1 MRKKRNISHQLSVNN
16 RFIAVILLFVLS
28 LVTALPLRAQGTPDP
43 FEAVVQIN
51 VPMPVEQLNEQHT
64 STFTYSLPYAGGT
77 VSFAA
82 FFDPDLNSS
91 LSFVEQVNS
100 YLASIQADTLI
111 TCTACSTDLS
121 QTWYDFTFQILPNN
135 NTFDPNHPTKAA
147 HREIRLTFPLST
159 GSNLVISIEQD
170 KGADRPEVFPT
181 WRDDRIPIEEPSIK
195 HTPDSLQE
203 YETLSN
209 WIRKATYIGENPYT
223 PSDSIVDIVFYN
235 GLGQP
240 KQAVQV
246 GASANSKKN
255 IIVNSQYDP
264 MGKMLREYLPYVS
277 TSDSESYDTPAA
289 NKQIAYY
296 RGIYGQNEEH
306 PYSEK
311 VPEAATDRI
320 LKQFSQ
326 GTIFRNQGRFLANS
340 YELNHLSDSI
350 PILMAENG
358 IIYNRGFYGGG
369 ELFKTITIDPDGKA
383 VAAFTDENERTILV
397 RSYLGGSADTSYSA
411 GWSDLVYVYDKKNQI
426 AAVITPEGEK
436 ERNRN
441 LIQISTDSEWARKRC
456 YIYSYDALGRMTSRR
471 WPARGEEWFGY
482 F

>member
-1 MRKKRNISHQLSVNN
+1 MRKNRNISRQLSVNN
-16 RFIAVILLFVLS
+16 RFITAVMLFVLS

-51 VPMPVEQLNEQHT
+51 VPMPVEKLNEQYT
-64 STFTYSLPYAGGT
+64 STLYYSLPYAGGT

-100 YLASIQADTLI
+100 YLASIQADTLM
-111 TCTACSTDLS
+111 TCTYCSTDLS

-246 GASANSKKN
+246 GASAISKKN

-277 TSDSESYDTPAA
+277 TS
-289 NKQIAYY
+289 
-296 RGIYGQNEEH
+296 
-306 PYSEK
+306 
-311 VPEAATDRI
+311 
-320 LKQFSQ
+320 
-326 GTIFRNQGRFLANS
+326 NS
-340 YELNHLSDSI
+340 
-350 PILMAENG
+350 
-358 IIYNRGFYGGG
+358 
-369 ELFKTITIDPDGKA
+369 
-383 VAAFTDENERTILV
+383 
-397 RSYLGGSADTSYSA
+397 
-411 GWSDLVYVYDKKNQI
+411 
-426 AAVITPEGEK
+426 
-436 ERNRN
+436 
-441 LIQISTDSEWARKRC
+441 
-456 YIYSYDALGRMTSRR
+456 
-471 WPARGEEWFGY
+471 
-482 F
+482 